1 MIIFVILNFP
11 LRSLHFSQMQEY
23 PSRKLL
29 IFDAS
34 AIWRPSNKETLS
46 TWRCKNNCTNV
57 GDLSIKENNGLLS
70 VESSGFSNII
80 LKISKLTAVCRRGLY
95 WHKKATGAC
104 WVISGGQSSFVRN
117 FISNIKTCS
126 IPTTNQQLKILIQ
139 SHPHIVP
146 RCYIHFRWFIEDEKS
161 KFQASWEIIDKKY
174 CFLSRAFIL
183 HRY

>member
-1 MIIFVILNFP
+1 MQLQRWNLPGKCGTIEHDYKSSQQQYLAGDHFVILNFP

-46 TWRCKNNCTNV
+46 TWRCKNTCTNV

-80 LKISKLTAVCRRGLY
+80 LKISKFTAVCRRGLY

-104 WVISGGQSSFVRN
+104 WVISGGQSSFVRH
-117 FISNIKTCS
+117 FISNIS
-126 IPTTNQQLKILIQ
+126 L
-139 SHPHIVP
+139 
-146 RCYIHFRWFIEDEKS
+146 
-161 KFQASWEIIDKKY
+161 
-174 CFLSRAFIL
+174 
-183 HRY
+183 